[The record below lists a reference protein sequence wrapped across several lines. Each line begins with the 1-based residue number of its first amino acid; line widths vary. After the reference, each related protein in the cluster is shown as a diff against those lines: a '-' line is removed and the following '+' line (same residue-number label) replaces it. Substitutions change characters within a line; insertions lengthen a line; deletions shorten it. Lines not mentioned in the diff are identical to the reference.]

1 MNAFPPARRAG
12 PCSLLLIGLLA
23 GGLPAGSALAGGP
36 LGIDHRVAYDD
47 SGIWNR
53 NVQKGL
59 AAGVALTTVGG
70 AVFADSDTRLGR
82 TFDQSFDAMVLSAG
96 TSLVLKRA
104 FSRSRPSQSDDPND
118 FFQGGGAQSFP
129 SGEVAEMASVVTPFI
144 LEYRQDHPAVYALAL
159 LPAYDAVARVKT
171 HGHWQ
176 SDVLAGAALGVAFGV
191 YAHHRKQPIFLGF
204 TPDGSGVMVGYAK
217 TF

>member
-1 MNAFPPARRAG
+1 MHTFRPMRSAG
-12 PCSLLLIGLLA
+12 LCGLYLA
-23 GGLPAGSALAGGP
+23 GMLAAGSAAAGGP

-59 AAGVALTTVGG
+59 AAGMALTTVGG
-70 AVFADSDTRLGR
+70 AVFVDGDTRLGR
-82 TFDQSFDAMVLSAG
+82 TFDQSFDAMVLGAG
-96 TSLVLKRA
+96 ATVVLKRA

-176 SDVLAGAALGVAFGV
+176 SDVLAGAAVGIAFGV
-191 YAHHRKQPIFLGF
+191 YAHHRKRPIFLGF

>member
-1 MNAFPPARRAG
+1 MKASRLVVAA
-12 PCSLLLIGLLA
+12 CLCGLSVLHA
-23 GGLPAGSALAGGP
+23 AHAGGP
-36 LGIDHRVAYDD
+36 LGIDHTVAYDD

-53 NVQKGL
+53 NVQKGV

-70 AVFADSDTRLGR
+70 ALFVDGDTRLGR
-82 TFDQSFDAMVLSAG
+82 TFDQSFDAMVLTAG
-96 TSLVLKRA
+96 ATTAMKLA
-104 FSRSRPSQSDDPND
+104 FSRKRPSQTNDPND

-144 LEYRQDHPAVYALAL
+144 LEYRHDHPAVYALAL

-176 SDVLAGAALGVAFGV
+176 SDVLAGAAVGVALGV
-191 YAHHRKQPIFLGF
+191 YAHHRATPIFLGL
-204 TPDGSGVMVGYAK
+204 TPDGGGPMIGYARA
-217 TF
+217 F

>member
-1 MNAFPPARRAG
+1 MHTFRPMRTAG
-12 PCSLLLIGLLA
+12 FCGLCLTGMLA
-23 GGLPAGSALAGGP
+23 AGDAAAGGP
-36 LGIDHRVAYDD
+36 LGIDHRVTYDD

-53 NVQKGL
+53 DVQKGL

-82 TFDQSFDAMVLSAG
+82 TFDQSFDAMVLTAG
-96 TSLVLKRA
+96 ATAGLKYA
-104 FSRSRPSQSDDPND
+104 FARKRPSQTDDPNA

-129 SGEVAEMASVVTPFI
+129 SGEVGEMASVVTPFI

-191 YAHHRKQPIFLGF
+191 YAHHRKRPIFLGF
-204 TPDGSGVMVGYAK
+204 TPDGDGVMVGYAK

>member
-1 MNAFPPARRAG
+1 MKAS
-12 PCSLLLIGLLA
+12 CLA
-23 GGLPAGSALAGGP
+23 IVACLGGLCAVHDARAGGP
-36 LGIDHRVAYDD
+36 LGIDHTVTYDD
-47 SGIWNR
+47 SGIWDR

-59 AAGVALTTVGG
+59 AAGVALTTIGG
-70 AVFADSDTRLGR
+70 AVFVDSDTRLGR
-82 TFDQSFDAMVLSAG
+82 TFDQSFDAMVLTAG
-96 TSLVLKRA
+96 TTTAMKLV
-104 FSRSRPSQSDDPND
+104 FSRKRPSQTDNPND

-144 LEYRQDHPAVYALAL
+144 LEYRHDHPAVYALAL

-176 SDVLAGAALGVAFGV
+176 SDVLAGAAVGVALGV
-191 YAHHRKQPIFLGF
+191 YAHHRAKPIFLGF

-217 TF
+217 AF